1 MVRMSESYGTVEPQ
15 YVSLRNELE
24 SHRRTASFSIT
35 LAIGAA
41 VFAAVFIVAFL
52 VV

>member
-1 MVRMSESYGTVEPQ
+1 MSDSYAKVEPQ

-24 SHRRTASFSIT
+24 SQRRTASLSIS

-41 VFAAVFIVAFL
+41 VFAAVFIAAFL
-52 VV
+52 VI